1 MNKRFMLAIA
11 AALSA
16 TFLPG
21 MLRPAA
27 ATPANSPFNIAVMA
41 DRGQIKEIQ
50 GYDTLHMNLMQNN
63 ITAEEI
69 IKATGYE
76 PTAQLSRD
84 VRDFIHSFHQND

>member
-1 MNKRFMLAIA
+1 MKNKFVLVIA
-11 AALSA
+11 ATIA
-16 TFLPG
+16 TTLLPVA
-21 MLRPAA
+21 LRPAA

-41 DRGQIKEIQ
+41 DRGQIKGIP
-50 GYDTLHMNLMQNN
+50 GYDTLHMNLMLNN

-69 IKATGYE
+69 IEAAGYE